1 MHLLV
6 KGFILSGISG
16 LGWMGLF
23 QLSNYLLTHYS
34 KVKNWKI
41 SHHHIMNICE
51 ALVSGI
57 QAIVSSVCG
66 IIVVASCRHDV
77 MWATNLLAPWYAWI
91 GGSYFVY
98 DTVAMYQVHLASLSK
113 VPVSFMKRISSYLKR
128 RTLLVIHHVV
138 VATVL
143 YPISAR
149 DVFPAYTTFQF
160 SLLTI
165 NCKALDMIYLSL
177 SMKKKDTFGI
187 YSNHHPTGP
196 YRSSITNPA
205 SLGPVVCW
213 ITELPNYRVVR
224 LEYT

>member
-1 MHLLV
+1 
-6 KGFILSGISG
+6 
-16 LGWMGLF
+16 
-23 QLSNYLLTHYS
+23 
-34 KVKNWKI
+34 
-41 SHHHIMNICE
+41 MNICE

-143 YPISAR
+143 YP
-149 DVFPAYTTFQF
+149 V
-160 SLLTI
+160 
-165 NCKALDMIYLSL
+165 MV
-177 SMKKKDTFGI
+177 
-187 YSNHHPTGP
+187 
-196 YRSSITNPA
+196 YRSGVGDFFVGCFYCVEFSGPFTNLRIILSRTGLKETRWYLANGLAMIISFTLCRILIFPYMYMA
-205 SLGPVVCW
+205 YGAQYNMRVLDVIRTIPLHCNVGSLIVF
-213 ITELPNYRVVR
+213 LPQVHWLR
-224 LEYT
+224 LMILGAIKMLRGKTISEAEEKID